1 MRAMFFAGM
10 CLVASM
16 SMTAS
21 MSVQAAKDVPMAEVQ
36 ANGFEDQRA
45 DIVAGFA
52 DGERYAEISKEQ
64 RAEVM
69 GALDR
74 MQDLLGP
81 ATSIGQLS
89 PEAKVALY
97 NDQEIVNTILTKAQA
112 ASREVCK
119 RHRTV
124 NSRLATNEC
133 HTVAEWER
141 RRERARDLAEKNK
154 RYVTTR
160 DGGL

>member
-1 MRAMFFAGM
+1 MRSMIFAGM
-10 CLVASM
+10 CLVASIG
-16 SMTAS
+16 A
-21 MSVQAAKDVPMAEVQ
+21 QAADVPMKEVQ

-45 DIVAGFA
+45 AIVAGFA
-52 DGERYAEISKEQ
+52 DGERYAEIDKDQ

-69 GALDR
+69 SALDR

-81 ATSIGQLS
+81 ATEIGQLS

-97 NDQEIVNTILTKAQA
+97 NDQEIVNNILTDAQA

-124 NSRLATNEC
+124 NSRLKASEC

-141 RRERARDLAEKNK
+141 RRDRARELTEKNK
-154 RYVTTR
+154 RIITTR